1 MNHVLWSSVDQR
13 PAHSLIPLL
22 HSFPKLLIILLYSRF
37 PFPIPDP
44 LVLSVFE
51 LIFVDARSFFKAG
64 STSYELKRHPEYKTN
79 SASLKADI
87 QTQAQFMK
95 INDASVDE
103 FMWKSSYF
111 VVGLW
116 VDPCMF
122 GKCLTDI
129 WLENAKARKK
139 IKEKK
144 TVVFLRQPISLTQP
158 LKLNFYLS
166 SSPPEKSTVDILLR
180 AAPSFIHL

>member
-1 MNHVLWSSVDQR
+1 M
-13 PAHSLIPLL
+13 
-22 HSFPKLLIILLYSRF
+22 
-37 PFPIPDP
+37 
-44 LVLSVFE
+44 
-51 LIFVDARSFFKAG
+51 
-64 STSYELKRHPEYKTN
+64 KRHPEYKTN

-139 IKEKK
+139 K
-144 TVVFLRQPISLTQP
+144 
-158 LKLNFYLS
+158 
-166 SSPPEKSTVDILLR
+166 
-180 AAPSFIHL
+180 